1 MSYVKNI
8 RKKIGHDPLILIG
21 SNVIIE
27 KNGKILLQQ
36 RANGNW
42 GLPGGLMEFGETLE
56 YTAEREVFE
65 ETNLEVSNLK
75 LINLYSGK
83 DYVFTLDNKDQI
95 NVVTAVYYTNQ
106 FTGQMNGDSD
116 ETLDLKFMDP
126 NNLPESTEQEYVTYI
141 TDFING
147 DKKYDWYI

>member
-27 KNGKILLQQ
+27 KKGKILLQQ

-106 FTGQMNGDSD
+106 FTGQMNGDND

-147 DKKYDWYI
+147 DKKYD

>member
-147 DKKYDWYI
+147 DKKYD

>member
-83 DYVFTLDNKDQI
+83 DYVFTLDNKDHI

-106 FTGQMNGDSD
+106 FTGQMNGNND
-116 ETLDLKFMDP
+116 ETLDLKFIDP

-147 DKKYDWYI
+147 DKKYD

>member
-27 KNGKILLQQ
+27 KNGQILLQQ

-106 FTGQMNGDSD
+106 FTGQMNGDND
-116 ETLDLKFMDP
+116 ETLDLKFIDP

-147 DKKYDWYI
+147 DKKYD